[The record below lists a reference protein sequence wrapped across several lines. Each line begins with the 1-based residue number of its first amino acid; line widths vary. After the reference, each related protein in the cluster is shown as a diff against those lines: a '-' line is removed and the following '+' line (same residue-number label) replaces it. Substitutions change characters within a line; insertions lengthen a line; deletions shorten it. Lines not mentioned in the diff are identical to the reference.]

1 MNIIIV
7 GAGEIGLHL
16 ARILSNQSHDICVIE
31 SSEGLAAELDEQLDA
46 MIVASSGASVSALA
60 EARVDECDLF
70 FALTSDDNT
79 NLVSA
84 SMAKSLGAKKTVARV
99 HFAVQREEW
108 LFNYREHFGVDYLF
122 SPERLAAVEL
132 AKFVRNP
139 EKSFV
144 EELARGRI
152 ELQQTFVSPNGVAAE
167 RTLKELGLP
176 ARVRVAVIQ
185 RHGESLIPTA
195 DEILQVGDLVTIFGE
210 PNQLHQALPIF
221 QPTADDPSQMNI
233 VIYGGGEYGF
243 ALAQS
248 LEGQN
253 FRVRIIEKDKK
264 VCLELSETLHHTVVL
279 NGDATSLQLLREE
292 RVGEADFFIA
302 ASRDDEDN
310 VMTCLQAKSLGT
322 RYCLA
327 LVQRGDYADIISHNA
342 KRLGILGAVSPRVT
356 TGRDLLRFVT
366 EDKYHIV
373 MNLFGGVVVIETVMR
388 AKSRVVG
395 TRVCDLK
402 LPQGSGL
409 VAILRGEQAFVPAA
423 ADSIEPGDT
432 VYAIV
437 APEARKAAVKLLT
450 S

>member
-1 MNIIIV
+1 MNIVIV

-16 ARILSNQSHDICVIE
+16 AKILSSQSHDICVIE
-31 SSEGLAAELDEQLDA
+31 SSEALAAELDEQLDA
-46 MIVASSGASVSALA
+46 MILCSSGASVTTLA
-60 EARVDECDLF
+60 EARIDECDLF
-70 FALTSDDNT
+70 LALTSDDNT
-79 NLVSA
+79 NLVAA

-108 LFNYREHFGVDYLF
+108 LFNYKEHFGVDYLF

-152 ELQQTFVSPNGVAAE
+152 ELQQTFVSPNGSAAE
-167 RTLKELGLP
+167 QTLAELGLP
-176 ARVRVAVIQ
+176 ARVRVAFIQ
-185 RHGESLIPTA
+185 RHGESIIPAA

-221 QPTADDPSQMNI
+221 QPTAEVPTTLNI
-233 VIYGGGEYGF
+233 VIFGGGEYGF

-253 FRVRIIEKDKK
+253 FRVRIIEKDKR
-264 VCLELSETLHHTVVL
+264 VCHDLSEILHHTVIL
-279 NGDATSLQLLREE
+279 HGDATSLQLLREE
-292 RVGEADFFIA
+292 QVGEADFFIA

-310 VMTCLQAKSLGT
+310 VMTCLQAKSLGI

-342 KRLGILGAVSPRVT
+342 KRMGILGAVSPRIA

-366 EDKYHIV
+366 SDAYHIV
-373 MNLFGGVVVIETVMR
+373 MNLFGGVVVIETAVTSKNR
-388 AKSRVVG
+388 IVG
-395 TRVCDLK
+395 RKVSELK
-402 LPQGSGL
+402 LPRGSGL

-423 ADSIEPGDT
+423 NDEIAVGDT
-432 VYAIV
+432 IYAIV
-437 APEARKAAVKLLT
+437 SPEARKAAVKLLT
-450 S
+450 A